1 MNRLPPPPPSTSI
14 PGLEGAYLVHLLI
27 YNGTPFH
34 DHWAYWIQSRQN
46 NDSGILI
53 HAAGNVRVG
62 FEFEIKRS
70 YGWDD
75 GETPPTKRVPLQ
87 WVSGEYISD
96 NAMVTSGDEEVDRI
110 PVCPFEEVVHKVEV
124 PVKSLRSVNSEAT
137 GVPKRIVQRD
147 CQTWI
152 VEAAEQL
159 VNEGIFNNEV
169 ASYLRAI
176 QQ

>member
-1 MNRLPPPPPSTSI
+1 MNRPPPPDVSK
-14 PGLEGAYLVHLLI
+14 PGPNGAFLVYLLI
-27 YNGTPFH
+27 YNGAPFH

-46 NDSGILI
+46 SESGILV
-53 HAAGNVRVG
+53 HAAGSVRVG

-87 WVSGEYISD
+87 WASWEYISEK
-96 NAMVTSGDEEVDRI
+96 AMVTSGDEEVDRI
-110 PVCPFEEVVHKVEV
+110 PACPFEEVVHEVEV
-124 PVKSLRSVNSEAT
+124 PVKSLRSINSEAT
-137 GVPKRIVQRD
+137 GVPTRIIQRD

-159 VNEGIFNNEV
+159 VKKGIFNSEV
-169 ASYLRAI
+169 AAYLRAI